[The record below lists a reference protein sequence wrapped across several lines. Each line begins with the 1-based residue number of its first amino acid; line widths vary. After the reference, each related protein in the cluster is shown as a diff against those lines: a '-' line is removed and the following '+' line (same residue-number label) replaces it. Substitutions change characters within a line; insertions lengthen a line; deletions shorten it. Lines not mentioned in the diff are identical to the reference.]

1 VPDPG
6 RHDAHDA
13 HDAED
18 DDEARFL
25 ATYDPT
31 SYEQTA
37 VTVDIVVLSV
47 GDDGPAVLLV
57 ERGGHPFRGSW
68 ALPGGFLDPGDAT
81 LDAAARRELLEE
93 TGVDIGA
100 EAWSAHFAQLG
111 AYGDV
116 GRDPR
121 QRTVSV
127 VFAGVVAGAPTPTAG
142 SDAARAEVIPVRDL
156 ALDPASAGHVR
167 LAFDHARIVRDAYER
182 LGPELQHG

>member
-1 VPDPG
+1 VPDAG
-6 RHDAHDA
+6 GHDAA
-13 HDAED
+13 GHDAE
-18 DDEARFL
+18 DEARFL
-25 ATYDPT
+25 ASYDP
-31 SYEQTA
+31 SRYEQTA
-37 VTVDIVVLSV
+37 VTVDVVLFSV
-47 GDDGPAVLLV
+47 RDGTPAVLLV

-81 LDAAARRELLEE
+81 LDDAARRELREE
-93 TGVDIGA
+93 TEVDIDPD
-100 EAWSAHFAQLG
+100 AWTAHFAQLG

-127 VFAGVVAGAPTPTAG
+127 VFAGVLAAVPVPAAG
-142 SDAARAEVIPVRDL
+142 SDAARAEVVPVREL

-182 LGPELQHG
+182 LASGLEH